1 MEYISHME
9 IGDPFAKNELIA
21 NFGKANK
28 DVSTYFSS
36 VALTQFFTAPVNRW
50 SPAANLDHL
59 IKSITPVS
67 LALRLP
73 TFLLAILFGK
83 ATVGSKRIGQIKQI
97 YLGKLAEGAK
107 ASRAFT
113 PKSDNNPSDPAKSK
127 DFLLAKWDKATE
139 KLMLSFSEWNE
150 NDLETIRLPHPI
162 LGKLTVREMMLF
174 TLYHYSH
181 HTNNV
186 EKLLSEKP

>member
-1 MEYISHME
+1 ME
-9 IGDPFAKNELIA
+9 IGDPFTKDELITA
-21 NFGKANK
+21 FSKANK
-28 DVSTYFSS
+28 DISRYFSS
-36 VALTQFFTAPVNRW
+36 IALAQFFTAPANKW

-59 IKSITPVS
+59 IKSITPVTI
-67 LALRLP
+67 ALRLP

-83 ATVGSKRIGQIKQI
+83 ATVSSKRVGEVKQI

-113 PKSDNNPSDPAKSK
+113 PKNNKNLSDPAKGK
-127 DFLLAKWDKATE
+127 ELLITEWNKATE
-139 KLMLSFSEWNE
+139 KLMLSFSQWNE
-150 NDLETIRLPHPI
+150 DELEKIRLPHPI

-181 HTNNV
+181 HLNNV
-186 EKLLSEKP
+186 EKLLKEKS